1 MSVMDDTIRSI
12 VAEYG
17 RLSGDA
23 LTVGEAEDL
32 YRMGLT
38 SHATVNVMLALED
51 AFDVEFPDVMLRKST
66 FQSVSAIRAAVHE
79 LADTTETA

>member
-1 MSVMDDTIRSI
+1 MSVMDDTIRAI
-12 VAEYG
+12 LAEYG

-23 LTVGEAEDL
+23 RSVGDDEDL
-32 YRMGLT
+32 YRLGLT

-51 AFDVEFPDVMLRKST
+51 AFDVEFPDVMLRKAT
-66 FQSVSAIRAAVHE
+66 FQSVAAMRSAVHE